1 MYWHQLASSL
11 ICFAVSIFLV
21 LLMVF
26 LFCRL
31 TRYND
36 WEEIQRGNVAAALA
50 LGGKVLGLA
59 NVMRFAIMSNMGAVE
74 IVAWGMAGM
83 VLLLLVYLA
92 FEWLTPRLKVNE
104 EIAGGNVAVGALSM
118 VFSLAASLI
127 IGASIS

>member
-1 MYWHQLASSL
+1 
-11 ICFAVSIFLV
+11 
-21 LLMVF
+21 MVF

>member
-1 MYWHQLASSL
+1 MCLAASVL
-11 ICFAVSIFLV
+11 LV

-31 TRYND
+31 TKYND

-59 NVMRFAIMSNMGAVE
+59 NVMRSAIMSNMGAVE
-74 IVAWGMAGM
+74 IVAWGMVGM